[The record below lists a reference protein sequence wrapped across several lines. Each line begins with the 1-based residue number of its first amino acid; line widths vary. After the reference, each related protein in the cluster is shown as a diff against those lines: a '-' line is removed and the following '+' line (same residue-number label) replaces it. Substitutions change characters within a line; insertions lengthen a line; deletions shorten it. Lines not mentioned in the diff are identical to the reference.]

1 MPPSLDGARRSRR
14 QGVEPATWASR
25 PGSTGVSRTPC
36 GRSSRR
42 HGTRQARRD
51 GVRPPRRAP
60 HAVGQA
66 QGSIRAGSTW
76 GVDLDR
82 ETLFDRVPHDGW
94 RSRVRRR
101 GPERR
106 VVTRIHRVRNAGV
119 RTLAGRVA
127 PTVEGTPGGPRVPR
141 RANRRLD
148 ERDQAREQRGH
159 RFARAADEANL
170 DGRSR
175 QAGAR
180 VMARVTRVLER
191 TRRST
196 VNEAT
201 SAVDRPWNR
210 PGRGV
215 TGTRCQPN
223 RRPVRETAL
232 TAVQATGR
240 AMTGRTRVGPSGRSG
255 RNGASGCGGGGRSSA
270 LPRGA
275 PRVATGIQG
284 SGGGGGATPGRH
296 GAGGETGRY
305 EHAAWAGR
313 WPGTRSSRPTARGGC
328 VSAPRGRWRDR
339 RALSRCEGSQA
350 CSGLDPATASAEP
363 PDP

>member
-25 PGSTGVSRTPC
+25 PGSTGASRTPC

-42 HGTRQARRD
+42 HGSRQARR
-51 GVRPPRRAP
+51 GATAFARRAALP
-60 HAVGQA
+60 T
-66 QGSIRAGSTW
+66 RW
-76 GVDLDR
+76 G
-82 ETLFDRVPHDGW
+82 
-94 RSRVRRR
+94 RRR
-101 GPERR
+101 GRSGQAPRGGSISTGRR
-106 VVTRIHRVRNAGV
+106 CSTGRPTTGGGAGSADGCQSGGWARGSTGSGTRACGPWRGAWRPRWRGP
-119 RTLAGRVA
+119 RQ
-127 PTVEGTPGGPRVPR
+127 GGPRAPR

-148 ERDQAREQRGH
+148 ERDQARAQRGH

-191 TRRST
+191 TRRRT

-215 TGTRCQPN
+215 TGARRQPN

-240 AMTGRTRVGPSGRSG
+240 AMPGRTRGRAIRPIGAEWRQRMLGWRAFVGVAEGRS
-255 RNGASGCGGGGRSSA
+255 
-270 LPRGA
+270 PR
-275 PRVATGIQG
+275 
-284 SGGGGGATPGRH
+284 
-296 GAGGETGRY
+296 
-305 EHAAWAGR
+305 
-313 WPGTRSSRPTARGGC
+313 
-328 VSAPRGRWRDR
+328 RDR
-339 RALSRCEGSQA
+339 DPGIRRRRLQSDPWTPWGRRRDRALRTRGVGWQVAWHPVQSAHGPWRLRQR
-350 CSGLDPATASAEP
+350 PARAMARP
-363 PDP
+363 PRSVAVRELPSLLGP